1 MRQELANNLVI
12 VITVLALILVIIFAL
27 IQAN

>member
-12 VITVLALILVIIFAL
+12 AITVLSLILVIIFAL